1 MRYALYLFF
10 LFMLSFRASAQVSAL
25 EILSD
30 SLRKTEKDTT
40 KKFQTTM
47 AQVFGMKPY
56 KPSEKPKVA
65 FVRSLFLPGWGQI
78 TNGQYLK
85 TGIVYAAAGAGW
97 YFGVSV
103 NNTRYKQFLGYYE
116 RTVRLSRD
124 LVFTD
129 ESLTAT
135 ISSSG
140 ASYYL
145 SDNGTNETFY
155 LLDAESNQFAL
166 SKVVVS
172 SDGRDDY
179 FIAEPSSEQAI
190 IGPFSAGTFES
201 AKDQYR
207 RWRDASVIGFAAGWL
222 FFALEANVSA
232 HLKTFDMSD
241 DISFKI
247 APAGPETFGFHASGL
262 KVTLAFK

>member
-1 MRYALYLFF
+1 MF
-10 LFMLSFRASAQVSAL
+10 LLLLSFSASAQ
-25 EILSD
+25 LSD
-30 SLRKTEKDTT
+30 VKVLTDSLMITKKDTT
-40 KKFQTTM
+40 KKFKTTM
-47 AQVFGMKPY
+47 AQVFGMKAY
-56 KPSEKPKVA
+56 EPSEKPKVA

-97 YFGVSV
+97 YFGVST
-103 NNTRYKQFLGYYE
+103 NNRKYQTFLGHYE
-116 RTVRLSRD
+116 RTVLLGRN

-129 ESLTAT
+129 VSLAAAV
-135 ISSSG
+135 SSSG
-140 ASYYL
+140 VSYYL
-145 SDNGTNETFY
+145 SDNANNDTFY
-155 LLDAESNQFAL
+155 LLDADNNQYTL
-166 SKVVVS
+166 EKS
-172 SDGRDDY
+172 SGVLVDGGEAEDY
-179 FIAEPSSEQAI
+179 FIANPSTEAAI
-190 IGPFSAGTFES
+190 AGPFAAGTFES
-201 AKDQYR
+201 AKDQFR

-247 APAGPETFGFHASGL
+247 APAGPETFGLHASGL

>member
-1 MRYALYLFF
+1 MRHALYLFF
-10 LFMLSFRASAQVSAL
+10 IFSLSASAQVPAL
-25 EILSD
+25 EVLSD
-30 SLRKTEKDTT
+30 SLRNTEKDTT
-40 KKFQTTM
+40 KKFQTTI
-47 AQVFGMKPY
+47 AQVFGMKHY
-56 KPSEKPKVA
+56 KSSEKPKVA

-103 NNTRYKQFLGYYE
+103 NNRKYKQFLGHYE
-116 RTVRLSRD
+116 RTVLLSRN
-124 LVFTD
+124 LVFSD

-135 ISSSG
+135 ISPSG

-155 LLDAESNQFAL
+155 LVDAESNQYIL

-172 SDGRDDY
+172 PDGRDDY
-179 FIAEPSSEQAI
+179 FIAGSSSEQAI

-247 APAGPETFGFHASGL
+247 APAGPETFGFHASGI
-262 KVTLAFK
+262 KMTMAFK